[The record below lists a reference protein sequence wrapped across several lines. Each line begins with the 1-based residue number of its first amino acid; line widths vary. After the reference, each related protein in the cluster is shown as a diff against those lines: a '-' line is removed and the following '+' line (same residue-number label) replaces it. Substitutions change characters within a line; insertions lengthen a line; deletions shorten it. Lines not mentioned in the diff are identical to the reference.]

1 MDGLFFDSTRKSFR
15 DKQDDNIVLKYK
27 RIYISTRCIFLIDE
41 LYNFTPATEERK
53 MYFVCLS
60 FVTLLVKLILQ
71 LDERD
76 IKVHTIL

>member
-27 RIYISTRCIFLIDE
+27 RIYISTRCIFLIDK
-41 LYNFTPATEERK
+41 LYNFIPATEERK

-60 FVTLLVKLILQ
+60 FVTLVKLILQ

>member
-60 FVTLLVKLILQ
+60 FVTLVKLILQ

>member
-1 MDGLFFDSTRKSFR
+1 MDRLFFDSTRKSFR

-27 RIYISTRCIFLIDE
+27 RIYISTRCIFLIDK

-60 FVTLLVKLILQ
+60 FVTLVKLILQ